1 MKKWISLMMASLC
14 FLLLT
19 ACVTTDNPKPAGKRP
34 TEDFIIT
41 DYLKDNVVLE
51 EKDTCV
57 ISGTSQDGVIIKFE
71 LLNKSGKSVLKKQ
84 ATTDS
89 TTLKW
94 SISFTAPK
102 GSYDSYKI
110 KLSDSYN
117 TYTHTFVNVRFG
129 HVYLL
134 MGDSINDETIIDQT
148 NLEEDDFSDLSF
160 FYVDEKN
167 PHFLDLPSEID
178 LLDKF
183 TLDFGTSIKKADNM
197 PIGIVVLPF
206 YKTKLYEWLPLENVN
221 TISPI
226 KSYLESK
233 HEYVENP
240 TKLGD
245 MSYLD
250 MILKAHLENL
260 SITSM
265 VLNLGM
271 NDLDDLNE
279 VKSSNVYF
287 QMFYTLIDS
296 LNDNFG
302 DFDLMLLQAPSKEEM
317 NVEKLRHIQS
327 SIANYY
333 SYVKIVPTY
342 DLKVSENGSLDEL
355 KLVTRLKDLIK
366 KNKYV
371 SSYSNIIL
379 EVDEKLEVV
388 TSIKIEFS
396 NTDKLLVELLSEETV
411 INYFHV
417 FYNAEEEVKEL
428 NITPKIEK
436 NYIIIDLTYEE
447 EEINNGETVTIKKVY
462 DKSKINIVY
471 GWLNDLSDVNLF
483 NDDGIPVLPFNIKID

>member
-1 MKKWISLMMASLC
+1 
-14 FLLLT
+14 
-19 ACVTTDNPKPAGKRP
+19 
-34 TEDFIIT
+34 
-41 DYLKDNVVLE
+41 
-51 EKDTCV
+51 
-57 ISGTSQDGVIIKFE
+57 
-71 LLNKSGKSVLKKQ
+71 
-84 ATTDS
+84 
-89 TTLKW
+89 
-94 SISFTAPK
+94 
-102 GSYDSYKI
+102 
-110 KLSDSYN
+110 
-117 TYTHTFVNVRFG
+117 
-129 HVYLL
+129 
-134 MGDSINDETIIDQT
+134 
-148 NLEEDDFSDLSF
+148 
-160 FYVDEKN
+160 
-167 PHFLDLPSEID
+167 
-178 LLDKF
+178 
-183 TLDFGTSIKKADNM
+183 
-197 PIGIVVLPF
+197 
-206 YKTKLYEWLPLENVN
+206 
-221 TISPI
+221 
-226 KSYLESK
+226 
-233 HEYVENP
+233 
-240 TKLGD
+240 
-245 MSYLD
+245 
-250 MILKAHLENL
+250 
-260 SITSM
+260 M
-265 VLNLGM
+265 VLNFGM

-296 LNDNFG
+296 LHENFG
-302 DFDLMLLQAPSKEEM
+302 DFDVMLLQAPSKEEM

-333 SYVKIVPTY
+333 SYVNIVPTY
-342 DLKVSENGSLDEL
+342 DLTISENGNLDEL

-417 FYNAEEEVKEL
+417 FYNDDEEVKEL